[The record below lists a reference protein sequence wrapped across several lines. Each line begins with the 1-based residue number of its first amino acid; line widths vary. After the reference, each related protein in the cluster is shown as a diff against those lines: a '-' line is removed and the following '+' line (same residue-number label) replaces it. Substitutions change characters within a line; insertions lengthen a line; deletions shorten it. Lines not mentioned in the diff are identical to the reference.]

1 MNPSAGTKVKKI
13 LVIDDE
19 PHVVTYLEALLQD
32 NGYETA
38 SAANGREA
46 MEKVKTEKS
55 DAITLDITMPEHSGI
70 RFYPNL
76 KENPEFKDIPVLVVT
91 AVTGYGGD
99 PDTFENF
106 LKSRRQIPP
115 PEGFFSKPIDRG
127 EFLQA
132 VEELVR
138 ETSRA

>member
-1 MNPSAGTKVKKI
+1 MNPSAGIKVKKI

-19 PHVVTYLEALLQD
+19 PHVVTYLETLLQD

-46 MEKVKTEKS
+46 MEKVTTEKP
-55 DAITLDITMPEHSGI
+55 DAITLDITMPEQSGI
-70 RFYPNL
+70 RFYRDL

-115 PEGFFSKPIDRG
+115 PEGFFSKPIDRD

-132 VEELVR
+132 VEGLLKS
-138 ETSRA
+138 SR

>member
-1 MNPSAGTKVKKI
+1 MSPSPGTKVKKI

-19 PHVVTYLEALLQD
+19 PHVVTYLETLLQD

-46 MEKVKTEKS
+46 MEKVKTEKP
-55 DAITLDITMPEHSGI
+55 DAITLDITMPEQSGI
-70 RFYPNL
+70 RFYRDL
-76 KENPEFKDIPVLVVT
+76 KENPEFADIPVLVVT

-115 PEGFFSKPIDRG
+115 PEGFFSKPIDRD